1 MRRVARFVVAF
12 AFAAG
17 ACASFGNGARQ
28 ALPSPTGPQTT
39 GPTPVEPAPTP
50 TVAPSSDRFRFVA
63 LGDYGSGLQPQLEVA
78 DRMCRF
84 HQRKPFDLVVTT
96 GDNVYDSGEPT
107 RFDEV
112 FFEPYACLLDAGVR
126 FRATL
131 GNHDIQTE
139 NGRPELEE
147 PAFGFRGRNYVFR
160 RDGVRFVMVDSN
172 ALRTEWLREALRPEE
187 GDRWTIAVFHHPV
200 FSSGEHGST
209 LGFEHLPR
217 LFRRRGVDLVLN
229 GHDHNYEVTKSLGG
243 IRYVVTGGGGA
254 SIRTCGAPLASTA
267 VCIARYHFLEI
278 VAGPKRIE
286 VRAIPRRGR
295 PFHSFTTTGRA

>member
-1 MRRVARFVVAF
+1 MRRVIGLFLLMVM
-12 AFAAG
+12 G
-17 ACASFGNGARQ
+17 IACADSGDGARQ
-28 ALPSPTGPQTT
+28 ALPSPSGSESTSL
-39 GPTPVEPAPTP
+39 PTPSLTPNDPEPE
-50 TVAPSSDRFRFVA
+50 RFRFVA
-63 LGDYGSGLQPQLEVA
+63 LGDFGSGLSPQLELA

-96 GDNVYDSGEPT
+96 GDNVYPSGEPAL
-107 RFDEV
+107 FGDV
-112 FFEPYACLLDAGVR
+112 FFEPYDCLLDAGVR

-131 GNHDIQTE
+131 GNHDIVTD
-139 NGRPELEE
+139 NGRPELNE
-147 PAFGFRGRNYVFR
+147 PAFGFRGRNYIVR
-160 RDGVRFVMVDSN
+160 RHGIRFVMVDSN
-172 ALRTEWLREALRPEE
+172 ALRMEWLRQALRAEV
-187 GDRWTIAVFHHPV
+187 GDRWTVVVFHHPV

-209 LGFEHLPR
+209 PGLAHLPR

-229 GHDHNYEVTKSLGG
+229 GHDHNYEVTKSLRR

-254 SIRTCGAPLASTA
+254 SMRTCGTA
-267 VCIARYHFLEI
+267 LPTTAICIARYHFLEI